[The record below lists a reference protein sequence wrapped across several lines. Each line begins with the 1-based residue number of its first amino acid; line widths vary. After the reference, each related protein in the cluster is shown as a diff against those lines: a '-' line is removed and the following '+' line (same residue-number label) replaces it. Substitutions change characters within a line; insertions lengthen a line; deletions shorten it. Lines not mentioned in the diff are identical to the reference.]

1 MIYLGADHRGYKLKE
16 ELKGWLV
23 SRGCDVT
30 DLGNDKYDRDDDFVD
45 FAIRLGQRVVRD
57 GQRGVLVCG
66 SGVGMAV
73 AANKVGGVRAGVLTS
88 GRQARIAREEDDI
101 NIACLGADFMT
112 TEEAKEV
119 VEIFVE
125 TLFLSEER
133 YVKRIQKIKNYEK
146 KCCQN

>member
-1 MIYLGADHRGYKLKE
+1 M
-16 ELKGWLV
+16 